1 MYQKTCE
8 GCGRRF
14 EALKANR
21 RWCDN
26 VCGRRARRKAQREG
40 PPVARVLQLPV
51 SDDALPLVDAV
62 RAELDAR
69 GVATSASGVHALMLA
84 DRMAQAQSPTG
95 VAALSRELNR
105 VLSELRRV
113 PVPVRPLSQ
122 RLDELA
128 ARRPRSSS

>member
-14 EALKANR
+14 EAQKPNR
-21 RWCDN
+21 KWCDN
-26 VCGRRARRKAQREG
+26 VCGRRARRKAQREF
-40 PPVARVLQLPV
+40 PPVARVLQLPA
-51 SDDALPLVDAV
+51 SDDGDLPLVDAV

-69 GVATSASGVHALMLA
+69 GMAGSASGVHALMLA
-84 DRMAQAQSPTG
+84 DRMAQAQTPSG

-105 VLSELRRV
+105 VLVELRRV
-113 PVPVRPLSQ
+113 PVPARPLHE

-128 ARRPRSSS
+128 ARRPRSS